1 MFISLHMPFPKTS
14 FTANR
19 IILRLFSLDQMIKEW
34 NADGWK
40 LCTYLKAWLNF
51 NYTFISFLCWLM
63 LWVHLHACSI
73 KILDRRLPNLRYSNT
88 TTTFDVLR
96 LCVIHTYLTTR
107 VVFLLKNKCV
117 SFYGQLKHLFYLLLL
132 LKVISTWNGSNKTE
146 SNVSDQC
153 RILRFKFNWYP

>member
-1 MFISLHMPFPKTS
+1 M
-14 FTANR
+14 
-19 IILRLFSLDQMIKEW
+19 QMAE
-34 NADGWK
+34 NFVS
-40 LCTYLKAWLNF
+40 YLKAWLNF

-153 RILRFKFNWYP
+153 RILSFNSFDIHNVIN

>member
-1 MFISLHMPFPKTS
+1 MKV
-14 FTANR
+14 
-19 IILRLFSLDQMIKEW
+19 QMAE
-34 NADGWK
+34 NFV
-40 LCTYLKAWLNF
+40 TYLKAWLNF

-146 SNVSDQC
+146 KRIFKWFSNCVVWC
-153 RILRFKFNWYP
+153 NMLLRDKIKVLYFAVA